1 MFAEASTFATIV
13 GLLSAFSS
21 GRQSQSTADVTD
33 FIKWLTE
40 HNHQEL
46 AGLIEKN
53 YATSISIKAL
63 LSQHSSELNK
73 KLGELA
79 RITALVA
86 SRMPDLEKLAA
97 AVFPNAELSDQAA
110 AILTQMHEQRIEY
123 FLMSEAIG
131 RGPLLVPSNGQGI
144 EYSDE
149 QFLRDDIATLLELGL
164 LRLRYN
170 SNGDE
175 MYYFTRAGAKICA
188 ANKSTDAL

>member
-1 MFAEASTFATIV
+1 MIAEASTFATIV

-33 FIKWLTE
+33 FIRWLME

-46 AGLIEKN
+46 VSLIEKS
-53 YATSISIKAL
+53 YETSISIKAL
-63 LSQHSSELNK
+63 LNRQSSELNK

-79 RITALVA
+79 KTTALIA
-86 SRMPDLEKLAA
+86 SRMPDLERLAA
-97 AVFPNAELSDQAA
+97 AVVPGVELSDQAMS
-110 AILTQMHEQRIEY
+110 ILTQMHEQRIEY
-123 FLMSEAIG
+123 FLVAEVIG
-131 RGPLLVPSNGQGI
+131 RGPLLVPSNSQAI

-149 QFLRDDIATLLELGL
+149 QFLRDDIATLLELDL

-170 SNGDE
+170 SSSDE

-188 ANKSTDAL
+188 GNKSGD